1 MLHLLKSK
9 VFIRAGAGGGSRGG
23 EQGRGGTRPPLSEF
37 SGSAPEWQSVI
48 LVSMKHAVSK
58 TIFIYKELT
67 VLDDKSYGDTSDV
80 FMTTGLTKAK

>member
-1 MLHLLKSK
+1 MKLFYYASK
-9 VFIRAGAGGGSRGG
+9 VPFWIYRR
-23 EQGRGGTRPPLSEF
+23 TRLPLSEF